1 MLSWTEMQSHVCRP
15 NPAKMSRK
23 ELIARILTS
32 GHTRRRTYGTG
43 SVFQA
48 RNGTWYGFL
57 TVGKGTD
64 GKRIRKKIT
73 GSSQEEVESKLES
86 ARQETGRQSTSRP
99 RPLSNRSIDQ
109 LRSMYTDILAEP
121 NRSSES

>member
-1 MLSWTEMQSHVCRP
+1 
-15 NPAKMSRK
+15 MSRK

-32 GHTRRRTYGTG
+32 GHTRRRTYRTG

-57 TVGKGTD
+57 TVGKGTN

-73 GSSQEEVESKLES
+73 ESSQEEVESKLES

-109 LRSMYTDILAEP
+109 LRSMYTDIMAEP
-121 NRSSES
+121 NKSSES